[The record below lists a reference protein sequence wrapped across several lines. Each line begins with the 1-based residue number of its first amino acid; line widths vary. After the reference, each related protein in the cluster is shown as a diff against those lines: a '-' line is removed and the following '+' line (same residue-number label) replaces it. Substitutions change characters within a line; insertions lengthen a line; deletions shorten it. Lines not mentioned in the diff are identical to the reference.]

1 MSIFMLETDALA
13 SASST
18 ISSLVSQVENLASN
32 VSGYDT
38 SCEDGFNFD
47 SARSVI
53 AQNIEACA
61 TKMQNTV
68 TVLDTVSDSHT
79 QLQNGMKFSPS
90 ESKNKSDNSSG
101 NSGGSSNN
109 SGGSSNNSGGSYNS
123 SGGGSNRSYSGGS
136 GGGYSGAVGASSGV
150 AAGTAVVAAPAVT
163 QVASDEKKED
173 KDHIEI
179 VNAKLASTGYA
190 VVDKEVDQESK
201 KLLADSAFTY
211 KDGYATIGDCFV
223 VACDS
228 SIGKVG
234 DVLQFTQTDGT
245 VVHAVIGVSTHQ
257 KSNADKLFFLVDQNS
272 KTLKKSN
279 ICDNLIQNNKV
290 IKNFGSIYD
299 IRKVSSAAKSVSGDT
314 KVVSAVIHGENTQ
327 NVQKVQ
333 SSLDNSKEG
342 VGI

>member
-61 TKMQNTV
+61 TKMQNT
-68 TVLDTVSDSHT
+68 TIVLDTVSDSHT
-79 QLQNGMKFSPS
+79 QLQNSMKFSPS
-90 ESKNKSDNSSG
+90 GSKNKSDNSSG
-101 NSGGSSNN
+101 NSS
-109 SGGSSNNSGGSYNS
+109 GSSNNSGGSYNS

-136 GGGYSGAVGASSGV
+136 GGGYAGGYAGAVGVSSGV
-150 AAGTAVVAAPAVT
+150 AAGTAVAATPVAT
-163 QVASDEKKED
+163 QVASDKKKED
-173 KDHIEI
+173 KDHIE
-179 VNAKLASTGYA
+179 VVDAKLASTGYA
-190 VVDKEVDQESK
+190 IVDKEVDQESK

-234 DVLQFTQTDGT
+234 DVLQFTQKDGT
-245 VVHAVIGVSTHQ
+245 VVHAVIGVSTHE
-257 KSNADKLFFLVDQNS
+257 KSNADKLFFLVDENS